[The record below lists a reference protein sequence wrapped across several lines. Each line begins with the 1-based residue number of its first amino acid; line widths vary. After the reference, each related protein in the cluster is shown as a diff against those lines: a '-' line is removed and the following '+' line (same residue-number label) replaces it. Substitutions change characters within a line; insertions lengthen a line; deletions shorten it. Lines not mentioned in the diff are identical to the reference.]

1 LNLGRAKTIL
11 IIAFIG
17 LNLFLGYQ
25 LFWPDFGRLTSV
37 AVTTEEISAVEN
49 LLNDNNYYLE
59 TSIERG
65 IKTSDFLKVSP
76 DWETLDNLL
85 EGYIERGAEVESNED
100 LEYYRLDDKVAIIHS
115 SGLLHIRYSPGI
127 LLDENLYQD
136 NNDLDKSELK
146 DLAVEFLEEENLMLQ
161 DLIYDY
167 MEQENDEQ
175 TVVFFKQELDD
186 KPIYTGHFKVIIE
199 KDRITALEAY
209 WLKPIKRIP
218 EREMEVIPA
227 SEALRNLVNKLG
239 SSTDERSI
247 EEIELGYYSEEYD
260 AENWEIPPVWRIALD
275 GSEYYYINA
284 FTGNLEQEPV
294 IPEKLPDD
302 DNS

>member
-1 LNLGRAKTIL
+1 MNLGRAKSIL
-11 IIAFIG
+11 IVAFIG

-37 AVTTEEISAVEN
+37 AVTTEEISAVES

-76 DWETLDNLL
+76 DWETLDNIL
-85 EGYIERGAEVESNED
+85 EDYIEKGAEVESNED
-100 LEYYRLDDKVAIIHS
+100 LKYYRMSDKVIALHS
-115 SGLLHIRYSPGI
+115 SGLLHIQYSPGV
-127 LLDENLYQD
+127 LLEENLDEN
-136 NNDLDKSELK
+136 NNDLNKSELK
-146 DLAVEFLEEENLMLQ
+146 DFAVEFLEEEDLMLQ

-167 MEQENDEQ
+167 IERENDER
-175 TVVFFKQELDD
+175 TVVLFKQELDD

-199 KDRITALEAY
+199 KDRITSLEAY

-247 EEIELGYYSEEYD
+247 VEIELGYYSEEYD
-260 AENWEIPPVWRIALD
+260 AENWEIPPVWRVALD
-275 GSEYYYINA
+275 GNEYYYINA

-302 DNS
+302 DSS